1 MHPNEIKVTESN
13 IEYLRKIAKE
23 MSPAHLEAIEEQI
36 RRQDA

>member
-13 IEYLRKIAKE
+13 IEYLRETAKK
-23 MSPAHLEAIEEQI
+23 MSQAHLEAIEEQI